1 MPYAHLSVLDL
12 GVIIDEFMERIK
24 KEAEPPTVEQLEVM
38 QQVASRV
45 LREFELVFHGLDQR
59 EASPQDANNTPL
71 LTQGDEPLRALV
83 HGGPG
88 TGKLSAKFPDL

>member
-1 MPYAHLSVLDL
+1 MLDL

-45 LREFELVFHGLDQR
+45 LREC
-59 EASPQDANNTPL
+59 
-71 LTQGDEPLRALV
+71 
-83 HGGPG
+83 
-88 TGKLSAKFPDL
+88 